1 MKQNKFIKK
10 SEIEKYN
17 IDSTSEENII
27 FRDSSNFEE
36 ISSPNGNVFN
46 VLGYCRGEKS
56 TLSMFRYDSND
67 TTTLLKR
74 YDYSFKLDS
83 GETECRIIG
92 PFKVGGEHYYNDIPS
107 SFKPFSPESTKKKIE
122 NLKIRITN
130 KWDCL

>member
-46 VLGYCRGEKS
+46 VLWYCRGEKS

-74 YDYSFKLDS
+74 YDYWSKNPLYQNRVYNACTSCSSCHGDGS
-83 GETECRIIG
+83 C
-92 PFKVGGEHYYNDIPS
+92 GGDG
-107 SFKPFSPESTKKKIE
+107 
-122 NLKIRITN
+122 
-130 KWDCL
+130 D